1 MLKRILVPIDGTE
14 HSWRALEYACE
25 LVSYTRG
32 SLVVMTVL
40 SGRMKDHIVGF
51 GSDCLY
57 VQMGDEVLDAAHA
70 ILSGKNIDC
79 TYLLE
84 NDNDIAES
92 ILRAVG
98 EQECDGIV
106 LGSRGMGVLEG
117 LFRNSVSS
125 VIVENADVPVTIV
138 KQICKN

>member
-1 MLKRILVPIDGTE
+1 M
-14 HSWRALEYACE
+14 EYACE

-32 SLVVMTVL
+32 SLVVMTVF
-40 SGRMKDHIVGF
+40 SGRMKQHIVEF

-57 VQMGDEVLDAAHA
+57 AQMGDEVLDAAHA

-98 EQECDGIV
+98 EQDCDGIV

-125 VIVENADVPVTIV
+125 AIVENADVPVTIV
-138 KQICKN
+138 K

>member
-40 SGRMKDHIVGF
+40 SGRMKQHIVEF
-51 GSDCLY
+51 GSECLY

-92 ILRAVG
+92 ILRAVD

-125 VIVENADVPVTIV
+125 VIVENANVPVTIV
-138 KQICKN
+138 K

>member
-32 SLVVMTVL
+32 SLVIMTVV
-40 SGRMKDHIVGF
+40 SGRMKQHIVEF

-84 NDNDIAES
+84 NDNNIAES
-92 ILRAVG
+92 ILRAVD

-117 LFRNSVSS
+117 LFRNSISS

-138 KQICKN
+138 K

>member
-32 SLVVMTVL
+32 SLVVMTVV
-40 SGRMKDHIVGF
+40 SGRMKQHIVEF

-84 NDNDIAES
+84 NDNNIAES
-92 ILRAVG
+92 ILRAVD

-125 VIVENADVPVTIV
+125 VIVENANVPVTIV
-138 KQICKN
+138 K

>member
-1 MLKRILVPIDGTE
+1 MLKRILVPIDGTA

-32 SLVVMTVL
+32 SLVIMTVV
-40 SGRMKDHIVGF
+40 SGRMKQHIVEF
-51 GSDCLY
+51 GGDCLY
-57 VQMGDEVLDAAHA
+57 AQMGDEVLDAAHA

-92 ILRAVG
+92 ILRAVD

-125 VIVENADVPVTIV
+125 VIVENANVPVTIV
-138 KQICKN
+138 K

>member
-32 SLVVMTVL
+32 SLVVMTVV
-40 SGRMKDHIVGF
+40 SGRMKQHIVEF

-57 VQMGDEVLDAAHA
+57 AQMGDEVLDAAHA

-84 NDNDIAES
+84 NDNNIAEYS
-92 ILRAVG
+92 AKALTKAS
-98 EQECDGIV
+98 CV
-106 LGSRGMGVLEG
+106 L
-117 LFRNSVSS
+117 
-125 VIVENADVPVTIV
+125 
-138 KQICKN
+138 

>member
-40 SGRMKDHIVGF
+40 SGRMKQHIVEF

-57 VQMGDEVLDAAHA
+57 VQIGDEVLDAAHA

-92 ILRAVG
+92 ILRAVD
-98 EQECDGIV
+98 EQDCDGIV

-125 VIVENADVPVTIV
+125 VIVENANVPVTIV
-138 KQICKN
+138 K

>member
-32 SLVVMTVL
+32 SLVIMTVV
-40 SGRMKDHIVGF
+40 SGRMKQHIVEF
-51 GSDCLY
+51 GGDSLFA
-57 VQMGDEVLDAAHA
+57 QMGDEVLDAAHA

-84 NDNDIAES
+84 NDNEIAES
-92 ILRAVG
+92 ILRAVD

-117 LFRNSVSS
+117 LFRNSVSNA
-125 VIVENADVPVTIV
+125 IAENADVPVTIV
-138 KQICKN
+138 K

>member
-1 MLKRILVPIDGTE
+1 
-14 HSWRALEYACE
+14 
-25 LVSYTRG
+25 
-32 SLVVMTVL
+32 MTVV
-40 SGRMKDHIVGF
+40 SGRMKQHIVEF

-98 EQECDGIV
+98 EQDCDGIV

-125 VIVENADVPVTIV
+125 VIAENADVPVRLSSKYAKINEYAGFV
-138 KQICKN
+138 LCVLVLICL

>member
-1 MLKRILVPIDGTE
+1 M
-14 HSWRALEYACE
+14 EYACE

-32 SLVVMTVL
+32 SLVVMTVF
-40 SGRMKDHIVGF
+40 SGRMKQHIVEF

-92 ILRAVG
+92 ILRAVC
-98 EQECDGIV
+98 EQDCDGIV

-125 VIVENADVPVTIV
+125 VIVENANVPVTIV
-138 KQICKN
+138 K

>member
-40 SGRMKDHIVGF
+40 SGRMKQHIVEF

-92 ILRAVG
+92 ILRAAD

-138 KQICKN
+138 K

>member
-32 SLVVMTVL
+32 SLVVMTVF
-40 SGRMKDHIVGF
+40 SGRMKQHIVEF

-92 ILRAVG
+92 ILRAAD

-125 VIVENADVPVTIV
+125 VIVENANVPVTIV
-138 KQICKN
+138 K

>member
-1 MLKRILVPIDGTE
+1 M
-14 HSWRALEYACE
+14 EYACE

-40 SGRMKDHIVGF
+40 SGRMKQHIVEF

-92 ILRAVG
+92 ILRAVD

-117 LFRNSVSS
+117 LFRNSVSN
-125 VIVENADVPVTIV
+125 VIAENADVPVTIV
-138 KQICKN
+138 K

>member
-32 SLVVMTVL
+32 SLVIMTVV
-40 SGRMKDHIVGF
+40 SGRVKQHIVEF

-92 ILRAVG
+92 ILRAVD

-117 LFRNSVSS
+117 LFRNSISS

-138 KQICKN
+138 K

>member
-1 MLKRILVPIDGTE
+1 MLKRILIPIDGTE

-40 SGRMKDHIVGF
+40 SGRMKQHFVDF
-51 GSDCLY
+51 GCDWLY
-57 VQMGDEVLDAAHA
+57 VQMGDDVLDAAHA

-138 KQICKN
+138 K

>member
-32 SLVVMTVL
+32 SLVIMTVV
-40 SGRMKDHIVGF
+40 SGRMKQHIVEF

-92 ILRAVG
+92 ILRAVD

-125 VIVENADVPVTIV
+125 VIVENANVPVTIV
-138 KQICKN
+138 K

>member
-32 SLVVMTVL
+32 SLVVMTVF
-40 SGRMKDHIVGF
+40 SGRMKQHIVEF

-92 ILRAVG
+92 ILRAAD
-98 EQECDGIV
+98 EQDCDGIV

-125 VIVENADVPVTIV
+125 AIVENADVPVTIV
-138 KQICKN
+138 K

>member
-1 MLKRILVPIDGTE
+1 
-14 HSWRALEYACE
+14 
-25 LVSYTRG
+25 
-32 SLVVMTVL
+32 
-40 SGRMKDHIVGF
+40 MKQHIVEF

-84 NDNDIAES
+84 TTT
-92 ILRAVG
+92 ILPKYPGAVG

-125 VIVENADVPVTIV
+125 VIVENADVL
-138 KQICKN
+138 

>member
-32 SLVVMTVL
+32 SLVVMTVV
-40 SGRMKDHIVGF
+40 SGRMKQHIVEF

-92 ILRAVG
+92 ILRAVD
-98 EQECDGIV
+98 EQDCDGIV

-125 VIVENADVPVTIV
+125 VIVENANVPVTIV
-138 KQICKN
+138 K